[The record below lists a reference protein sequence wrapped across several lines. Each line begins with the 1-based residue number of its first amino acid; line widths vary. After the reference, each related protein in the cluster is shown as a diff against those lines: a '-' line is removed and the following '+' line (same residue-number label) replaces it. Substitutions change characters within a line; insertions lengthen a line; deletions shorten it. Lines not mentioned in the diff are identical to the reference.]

1 MSIRPQFARMHHEMF
16 SRDPESAYSLA
27 HQRSDQGSNKQ
38 DKDSHDPDLK
48 AIVSYVSSK
57 EPIVTSL
64 DVVKFLSETP
74 LDEIS
79 HVFAADK
86 VRKTKLGRELLALI

>member
-27 HQRSDQGSNKQ
+27 HQRADQSKQ
-38 DKDSHDPDLK
+38 DRDSHDPDLK
-48 AIVSYVSSK
+48 AIVNYVSSK

>member
-1 MSIRPQFARMHHEMF
+1 M
-16 SRDPESAYSLA
+16 
-27 HQRSDQGSNKQ
+27 
-38 DKDSHDPDLK
+38 K

-57 EPIVTSL
+57 EPIVTPL

-79 HVFAADK
+79 HVFVADK

>member
-1 MSIRPQFARMHHEMF
+1 MHHEMF

-27 HQRSDQGSNKQ
+27 HQRSDQASNKQ

>member
-1 MSIRPQFARMHHEMF
+1 MF

-27 HQRSDQGSNKQ
+27 HQRSDQSSIKQ
-38 DKDSHDPDLK
+38 DRDSHDPDLK